1 METRSAAIRDLN
13 VQSDA
18 IRNFTK
24 EKILAVFKNMARL
37 RKFEQVILECNSKSR
52 ETFKNKVIHMVTG
65 QEVTGSVLAEMY
77 PHYCYFA
84 GHRCA
89 DLYLGLGASTHEL
102 RDEIMYLDS
111 GCMNGTQGAQFAY
124 HKDGI
129 IIHTNTGF
137 IGEQLPLAVGYAL
150 ASGQKTVAI
159 CGDGAAE
166 EDYALQ
172 AYGFAATH
180 KLPVLFVVNDNN
192 LSVLSPQE
200 NRRSWNIAKLAEGF
214 GLTAADV
221 ADDPWT
227 LMKVLGDLKDRLPAL
242 VNVRVNRNYWHIGFG
257 IDNPPLWDRYAIVK
271 QQISEIGYGP
281 EMCEI
286 ERDAEIEMH
295 ELWRE
300 YL

>member
-1 METRSAAIRDLN
+1 METRTTAIRDLN
-13 VQSDA
+13 VQPDA
-18 IRNFTK
+18 IQNFTK
-24 EKILAVFKNMARL
+24 ERILAVFKNMSRL
-37 RKFEQVILECNSKSR
+37 RKFEQTILDCNSKNR

-65 QEVTGSVLAEMY
+65 QEVTGSVLAEMFPRY
-77 PHYCYFA
+77 HYFA

-89 DLYLGLGASTHEL
+89 DLYLGLGASTQEL

-129 IIHTNTGF
+129 TIHTNTGF

-172 AYGFAATH
+172 SYGFAATH
-180 KLPVLFVVNDNN
+180 NLPILFVVNDNN
-192 LSVLSPQE
+192 LSVLSPLE

-214 GLTAADV
+214 GLASADV

-227 LMKVLGDLKDRLPAL
+227 LMKVLSDMEVRLPAL

-271 QQISEIGYGP
+271 QQISEIGYER
-281 EMCEI
+281 EMNEI
-286 ERDAEIEMH
+286 EQAAEIEMH
-295 ELWRE
+295 ELWRD

>member
-13 VQSDA
+13 VQPDA
-18 IRNFTK
+18 IRSFSK
-24 EKILAVFKNMARL
+24 ERILAVFKNMARL
-37 RKFEQVILECNSKSR
+37 RKFEQVILECNSKNR

-77 PHYCYFA
+77 PHSHYFA

-89 DLYLGLGASTHEL
+89 DLYLGLGASPQEL

-129 IIHTNTGF
+129 TIHTNTGF

-150 ASGQKTVAI
+150 ASGYNTIAV

-172 AYGFAATH
+172 AYGFAATNN
-180 KLPVLFVVNDNN
+180 LPVLFVVNDNN

-214 GLTAADV
+214 GLASADV

-227 LMKVLGDLKDRLPAL
+227 LMKVLGDMEDRLPAL

-257 IDNPPLWDRYAIVK
+257 IDNPPLWDRYAMVK
-271 QQISEIGYGP
+271 QQICEIGYSQ
-281 EMCEI
+281 EAYRI
-286 ERDAEIEMH
+286 EQDAEIEMH

>member
-1 METRSAAIRDLN
+1 METRTANIQNLN
-13 VQSDA
+13 VQPDA
-18 IRNFTK
+18 IKSFTK
-24 EKILAVFKNMARL
+24 KKILAVFRNMARL
-37 RKFEQVILECNSKSR
+37 RKFEQVILECNDKSQ

-65 QEVTGSVLAEMY
+65 QEVTGSVLSEMFRDC
-77 PHYCYFA
+77 HFFI

-89 DLYLGLGASTHEL
+89 DLYLGLGAPTQKL

-129 IIHTNTGF
+129 TIHSNTGF
-137 IGEQLPLAVGYAL
+137 IGEQLPLAVGYTL
-150 ASGQKTVAI
+150 ASGQKTIVM

-172 AYGFAATH
+172 SYGFAATH
-180 KLPVLFVVNDNN
+180 KLPILFVVNDNN
-192 LSVLSPQE
+192 LSVLSPKE
-200 NRRSWNIAKLAEGF
+200 NRRRWNIAELAKGF
-214 GLTAADV
+214 GLVSADV

-227 LMKVLGDLKDRLPAL
+227 LMKVLQDMNDQLPAL

-257 IDNPPLWDRYAIVK
+257 IDNPPLWNRYAIVK
-271 QQISEIGYGP
+271 QQIANLGYEQ

-286 ERDAEIEMH
+286 EQAAEAEMR